1 MGLYLRTS
9 IAVDLALIDRISAV
23 PAMLQVICETTGMRF
38 AAVARVTEET
48 WTACAVLDHL
58 GFGLGVGGEVDVATT
73 LCHEIRAKPHTVVI
87 DNASE
92 DDEYCD
98 HHTPRL
104 YQFQSYISVPVF
116 RADGRF
122 FGTICA
128 FDPRPTSLKNS
139 PVQPMMESFARLLSI
154 QMEAEENLQRTE
166 EALVHE
172 RETAE
177 FREQFIAVL
186 GHDLRNPLFAIT
198 AGAEMLARR
207 VEDDRSRVLV
217 SHILASGKRATQLVE
232 DVLDFARGRLGSGI
246 TLDLAACADLSEALQ
261 HVVNEIQRVHPE
273 RLLTTCLDSIQGLIC
288 DRDRLC
294 QLLSN
299 LVANAIS
306 HGDSASPV
314 DISAHIIDDSFVLS
328 VHNRGPAIAPEVQ
341 EQLFLPFSRGGGKS
355 HHRGLGLGLYI
366 ANQIALAHGG
376 RMEVLSSD
384 QAGTRFTFRMP
395 LQAPPQPQGLMS
407 HLAG

>member
-1 MGLYLRTS
+1 MGFYLRTS
-9 IAVDLALIDRISAV
+9 IAIDLALINRISAV
-23 PAMLQVICETTGMRF
+23 PAMLQVVCETTGMRF
-38 AAVARVTEET
+38 AAVARVTEST

-58 GFGLGVGGEVDVATT
+58 GFDLGVGDELDVTTT
-73 LCHEIRAKPHTVVI
+73 LCNEIRVNPHTVVI

-92 DDEYCD
+92 DQVYSD
-98 HHTPRL
+98 HPTPRR

-128 FDPRPTSLKNS
+128 FDPRPASLKNS
-139 PVQPMMESFARLLSI
+139 PIRPMMESFARLLSI
-154 QMEAEENLQRTE
+154 QMESEENLQRTE
-166 EALVHE
+166 AALVHE

-186 GHDLRNPLFAIT
+186 GHDLRNPLFAMT

-207 VEDDRSRVLV
+207 VEDDRSRLLV
-217 SHILASGKRATQLVE
+217 SHILASGRRATQLVE

-246 TLDLAACADLSEALQ
+246 RVNLAACADLGEALQ

-273 RLLTTCLDSIQGLIC
+273 RVLNTRLGSIQGLVC
-288 DRDRLC
+288 DRNRIC

-306 HGDSASPV
+306 HGDDSSPV
-314 DISAHIIDDSFVLS
+314 DIDARICDDIFELS
-328 VHNRGPAIAPEVQ
+328 VHNYGVAIAPEVQ
-341 EQLFLPFSRGGGKS
+341 EQLFLPFSRGGDKS

-376 RMEVLSSD
+376 HMELVSSGP
-384 QAGTRFTFRMP
+384 AGTRFTFRMP
-395 LQAPPQPQGLMS
+395 LHAQPQSHGLVPE
-407 HLAG
+407 LAE